1 MRGAAAG
8 VTGYRTAK
16 GGRLAQALAL
26 AAGAAALGG
35 AAQAEEAGAAM
46 AAEISGVTVTGARQP
61 LDQDTGLATMLTTVR
76 DTPQAIS
83 VVDQAQLKAQGV
95 STLEQALRNVPGI
108 TIAIGEGGALN
119 GDQFKIRGFDAK
131 DDV

>member
-61 LDQDTGLATMLTTVR
+61 LDQDTGLPTLLTTVR

-83 VVDQAQLKAQGV
+83 VVDRR
-95 STLEQALRNVPGI
+95 S
-108 TIAIGEGGALN
+108 
-119 GDQFKIRGFDAK
+119 
-131 DDV
+131 